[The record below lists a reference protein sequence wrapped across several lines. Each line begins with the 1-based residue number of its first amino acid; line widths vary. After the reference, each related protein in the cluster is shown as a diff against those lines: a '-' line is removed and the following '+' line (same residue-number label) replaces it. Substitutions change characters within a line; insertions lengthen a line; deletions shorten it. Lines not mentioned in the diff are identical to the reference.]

1 MAEVDRRHVE
11 PPAVFGSRVKLSF
24 LRESFRLRGIK
35 GFIERGIGMGMQ
47 IVHHEAD
54 FLHMGRMVINKFLD
68 KVRPIHLGPRR
79 SDFGIPLASSGCKS
93 HKNIGSAIS
102 LLFSVI
108 SQWLARLSGERGT
121 DFPKQLGQH
130 CIHTHLRALR
140 IIRFFVDISDFFHVA
155 DEGGIWLWRNTPFFL
170 LPRLQ
175 FVFFHVRR
183 TVSWDTASTISNAT
197 ILSASMRKVHRS

>member
-1 MAEVDRRHVE
+1 
-11 PPAVFGSRVKLSF
+11 LSP
-24 LRESFRLRGIK
+24 L
-35 GFIERGIGMGMQ
+35 
-47 IVHHEAD
+47 
-54 FLHMGRMVINKFLD
+54 
-68 KVRPIHLGPRR
+68 R
-79 SDFGIPLASSGCKS
+79 SDFGIPLTSEGFKS
-93 HKNIGSAIS
+93 HQNIGSAIS

-121 DFPKQLGQH
+121 DCTNQLGRH
-130 CIHTHLRALR
+130 FIHTHLRALR